1 MEILANNRA
10 RINARYDSSC
20 FYRGL
25 LPAVIFFIFF
35 LYNLFTGIYNLFTGI
50 GVGLFWVWLGFAL
63 LTGFVALMYLDLYLR
78 WHRAVETVS
87 VQHEML
93 VIEYHKCIFK
103 RRKEIP
109 LSAIRKVETY
119 TGHGG
124 WYWGTAPETLSV
136 TYSNSIKYNFGI
148 CMSDSRRDD
157 LARKIMDLAQ
167 RYV

>member
-1 MEILANNRA
+1 MEILANNKA
-10 RINARYDSSC
+10 RINARYDSLC
-20 FYRGL
+20 FHRGL
-25 LPAVIFFIFF
+25 LPAGLFFLFF
-35 LYNLFTGIYNLFTGI
+35 LYELLTEK
-50 GVGLFWVWLGFAL
+50 GVGLFWLWIVLAL
-63 LTGFVALMYLDLYLR
+63 LFGFVALMYFDLYLR
-78 WHRAVETVS
+78 WHWAVETVS

-119 TGHGG
+119 TGRGG
-124 WYWGTAPETLSV
+124 WYWGAAPETLTV
-136 TYSNSIKYNFGI
+136 TYSNSVKYNFGI
-148 CMSDSRRDD
+148 CMSDSRRDA